1 MTAAKEFQN
10 ELQAKLDE
18 VNEKAAIDQVA
29 TSFRYV
35 RKHVGLSQ
43 TEVIDRLN
51 AVGINFT
58 QEVMSRIEHGTRQL
72 RFIEAVW
79 IAEVLGIDISILA
92 ESVTTARRADLLAH
106 VNRQR
111 IKELRAELAAL
122 ESDLEG
128 GLS

>member
-29 TSFRYV
+29 ASFRYV

-111 IKELRAELAAL
+111 IKELRAELA
-122 ESDLEG
+122 ELEG
-128 GLS
+128 DQS

>member
-43 TEVIDRLN
+43 TEVID
-51 AVGINFT
+51 
-58 QEVMSRIEHGTRQL
+58 RIEHGTRQL